1 MFEALTTLKFFTVG
15 ALFGLTAGISPG
27 PLLTLVISETLKHSK
42 KEGIKIAI
50 SPLITDIPIVL
61 ISFFVFSRL
70 SQFNSILGAISILGG
85 IFIAYLA
92 YETLKTRELNFHLTD
107 TYARSLKKGII
118 ANFLSPH
125 PYLFWITVG
134 SPLALKAFETNL
146 LALILFLLSF
156 YVFLIGSKIGV
167 AFLVSKSKVL
177 LTNIIYLWTMR
188 LLGIVLLLFSLLFI
202 YEGVKYLGL
211 V

>member
-1 MFEALTTLKFFTVG
+1 MFETLATLKFFTVG
-15 ALFGLTAGISPG
+15 ALFGLTAGLSPG
-27 PLLTLVISETLKHSK
+27 PLLTLVISETLKHNK
-42 KEGIKIAI
+42 REGIKIAI

-70 SQFNSILGAISILGG
+70 SQFSSILGAISILGG
-85 IFIAYLA
+85 IFIAFLA
-92 YETLKTRELNFHLTD
+92 YETLKTRELNIHLTG
-107 TYARSLKKGII
+107 TQASSLKKGII

-125 PYLFWITVG
+125 PYLFWVTVG
-134 SPLALKAFETNL
+134 APLALKAFETNL

-156 YVFLIGSKIGV
+156 YVFLIGSKMII
-167 AFLVSKSKVL
+167 ALLVSRSKLL